1 MSFRLIQVVENMRIN
16 AAIDR
21 CFTEKVVLKNITFAG
36 KPLCRSL
43 FFHNGASLEPAACNL
58 IKKGTLA
65 QLFSSELI
73 KDFQRSYFTDHLRAT
88 ASKTFTSRKKIE
100 FQHSSRFSLHKKWSF
115 PLRFLQQMWPNPQET
130 AELVTFTEEIR
141 NGKLNFFCSV
151 CSHNSY

>member
-58 IKKGTLA
+58 IKKGTPA

-88 ASKTFTSRKKIE
+88 ASKTLKKKKKIE
-100 FQHSSRFSLHKKWSF
+100 FQHSSRFSLHKK
-115 PLRFLQQMWPNPQET
+115 
-130 AELVTFTEEIR
+130 
-141 NGKLNFFCSV
+141 
-151 CSHNSY
+151 